1 MTVSG
6 LTQPLGAHLTSEY
19 MRLRGQVIRDVL
31 QKAEGRVLPEESKSV
46 APYFE
51 VEYLTR
57 EEAHSIV

>member
-1 MTVSG
+1 
-6 LTQPLGAHLTSEY
+6 

>member
-1 MTVSG
+1 
-6 LTQPLGAHLTSEY
+6 LTSEY

-31 QKAEGRVLPEESKSV
+31 QRAEGRVLPEEGKSV

-51 VEYLTR
+51 VEYQTR